1 MTVNGILGFQ
11 RERRTESET
20 AEKRERER
28 ERVEMGGNLLQQR
41 RGDRREGSGRKGRQE
56 VREKTAGSRRL

>member
-28 ERVEMGGNLLQQR
+28 ESRNGGQPPAAEK
-41 RGDRREGSGRKGRQE
+41 RGQEGRFGEKG
-56 VREKTAGSRRL
+56 